1 MLWWRRERRFMC
13 LLKRFCS
20 LKTVKTVIVR
30 CGKKKR
36 LIRTKT
42 RTETT
47 ETTENCRCCETL
59 IRLILAIGV
68 VFSLST
74 LSCSV
79 RDCSL
84 GKLNET
90 MENCQRKLGEMEM
103 KTNEFRA
110 ESARVSTAISNF
122 NGSVNEMCRHTCSII
137 NSLSN
142 MPEKQEPPIQTIN
155 SFLYYPAFS
164 F

>member
-1 MLWWRRERRFMC
+1 MC
-13 LLKRFCS
+13 LLKRFGS
-20 LKTVKTVIVR
+20 VKTIKTVIVR
-30 CGKKKR
+30 CGKKKHP
-36 LIRTKT
+36 IRTKT

-47 ETTENCRCCETL
+47 ETTEVCRCCETL

-68 VFSLST
+68 VVSLCI

-84 GKLNET
+84 GKLNES
-90 MENCQRKLGEMEM
+90 MENCQRKLGEMVM

-110 ESARVSTAISNF
+110 ESAQISTAISNF
-122 NGSVNEMCRHTCSII
+122 NGSVSEMCRHMCSII

-142 MPEKQEPPIQTIN
+142 MPEKQEPRIQTIN